1 MIALY
6 VFWIRQVKKFFRV
19 PTRIVGS
26 LGQPLLYMVAL
37 GLGLGSTVGN
47 VGDTSYINYLV
58 PGIMGLTVLF
68 SSMFS
73 GIELI
78 GDRRFGF
85 LRETL
90 VAPVRRMWV
99 YLGMAAGGAT
109 IATFQ
114 GVLVFF
120 LGLLFGFHPVSW
132 WGVLIAIPVMFMI
145 AMLFTMVGLMLATKI
160 RDFQSFP
167 IIINFVIFPLF
178 FLSGAIFPLQGIPAG
193 LMLITKLNPLTY
205 GIDLLRTVTL
215 GAGFYPAWIACAVLG
230 GLFLVAGIWGT
241 RLFNKMT
248 I

>member
-19 PTRIVGS
+19 PARIFGS
-26 LGQPLLYMVAL
+26 LGQPLLYLVAL
-37 GLGLGSTVGN
+37 GLGLGSAVGS
-47 VGDTSYINYLV
+47 VGDTSYISYLV

-68 SSMFS
+68 ASMFS

-78 GDRRFGF
+78 TDRRFGF

-90 VAPVRRMWV
+90 VAPVRRIWV

-109 IATFQ
+109 IATLQ
-114 GVLVFF
+114 GMLVFF
-120 LGLLFGFHPVSW
+120 LGLLFGFSPASW
-132 WGVLIAIPVMFMI
+132 WVALAAIPVMFLI
-145 AMLFTMVGLMLATKI
+145 ALLFTMVALMMATKI

-178 FLSGAIFPLQGIPAG
+178 FLSGAIFPLEGIPKG
-193 LMLITKLNPLTY
+193 LEVVTQLNPLTY
-205 GIDLLRTVTL
+205 GIDLLREVVV
-215 GAGFYPAWIACAVLG
+215 GAGFYSIGLGFAVLI
-230 GLFLVAGIWGT
+230 GLNLLCIVWGAQ
-241 RLFNKMT
+241 LFKKMT

>member
-19 PTRIVGS
+19 PARIVGS

-37 GLGLGSTVGN
+37 GLGLGSAVGSI
-47 VGDTSYINYLV
+47 GDTSYISYLV

-109 IATFQ
+109 IATVQ

-120 LGLLFGFHPVSW
+120 LGLLFGFSTVIW
-132 WGVLIAIPVMFMI
+132 WGALLTIPVMFMI

-178 FLSGAIFPLQGIPAG
+178 FLSGAIFPLEGIPAG
-193 LMLITKLNPLTY
+193 LEIVTRFNPLTY
-205 GIDLLRTVTL
+205 GIDLLREVVL
-215 GAGFYPAWIACAVLG
+215 GVGFYAPWTAIAVLLG
-230 GLFLVAGIWGT
+230 LLFLCGAWGT

>member
-19 PTRIVGS
+19 PARIFGS
-26 LGQPLLYMVAL
+26 LGQPLLYLVAL
-37 GLGLGSTVGN
+37 GLGLGSAVGD
-47 VGDTSYINYLV
+47 VGDTSYLSYLV

-68 SSMFS
+68 ASMFS

-90 VAPVRRMWV
+90 VAPVRRVWV

-109 IATFQ
+109 IAVFQ
-114 GVLVFF
+114 GLLVFF
-120 LGLLFGFHPVSW
+120 LGMLFGFTPASW
-132 WGVLIAIPVMFMI
+132 LGVLAAIPVMFII

-178 FLSGAIFPLQGIPAG
+178 FLSGAIFPLEGIPKG
-193 LMLITKLNPLTY
+193 LEIVTQLNPLTY
-205 GIDLLRTVTL
+205 GIDVLRELIVS
-215 GAGFYPAWIACAVLG
+215 AGFYPVWMGLAVLV
-230 GLFLVAGIWGT
+230 GLVVICGVWGT
-241 RLFNKMT
+241 QLFKKMT

>member
-6 VFWIRQVKKFFRV
+6 VFWIRQVKKFFRT
-19 PTRIVGS
+19 PARIFGS
-26 LGQPLLYMVAL
+26 LGQPLLYLVAL
-37 GLGLGSTVGN
+37 GLGLGSA
-47 VGDTSYINYLV
+47 VGDVGGTSYIGYLV

-68 SSMFS
+68 ASMFS

-90 VAPVRRMWV
+90 VAPVRRVWV

-109 IATFQ
+109 IATLQ
-114 GVLVFF
+114 GILVFF
-120 LGLLFGFHPVSW
+120 LGMLFGFSPVSW
-132 WGVLIAIPVMFMI
+132 WGALAAIPVMFMI
-145 AMLFTMVGLMLATKI
+145 AMLFTMTGLMLATKI

-178 FLSGAIFPLQGIPAG
+178 FLSGAIFPLEGIPKG
-193 LMLITKLNPLTY
+193 LEIIVRFNPLTY
-205 GIDLLRTVTL
+205 GIDLLRELVVS
-215 GAGFYPAWIACAVLG
+215 AGFYPAWVGFSVLF
-230 GLFLVAGIWGT
+230 GLLILCGVWGT
-241 RLFNKMT
+241 QLFKKMT